1 MKLKYP
7 KSGQLLLRRQ
17 GVRYNK
23 PMSIKFNEDKQRQK
37 LGELREQEEESLA
50 QAMSQKYQLPYIDL
64 GVSPVNIDALR
75 VIKESEAREAEVA
88 PFNITNKKVSLAI
101 ISPNN
106 SKTVALVENLKDR
119 GYLPSLFMVSHQSLE
134 KVWSRYKDLSYSM
147 ETKGGA
153 LDIAS
158 DEIQDLA
165 KSVKNAEDIK
175 KSIESIIAQKKN
187 YRISRI
193 LEIILA
199 GAISI
204 NASDIHLEPEEKSV
218 RLRYRLDGV
227 LNDILT
233 IETSVFNLLVSRI
246 KLISNLKLNTKE
258 KAQDGRFSIKL
269 GDVEIEIRTS
279 LLPGGYGESVVMR
292 VLNPNAI
299 SVPLEDLGI
308 NNHLLGIIMRELKKP
323 NGMILNTGPT
333 GSGKT
338 TTLYA
343 FLKKIHN
350 PEIKIITIE
359 NPIEYHLKG
368 IVQTQVEEEKGY
380 TFLEGLRS
388 ALRQDPDVIMV
399 GEIRDE
405 ETAEIAV
412 NSALTGH
419 LVFSTLHTNNAAGTF
434 PRLIELGVNPKVIT
448 SAINIAMA
456 QRLIRKLCPACRKKA
471 VLGDKENRLIKINTE
486 SIKNKEY
493 LKGLDMDHIYEA
505 VGCAEC
511 NFTGFKGR
519 TGIYEAILTDESIEN
534 VVIKNPS
541 EREINKASEN
551 QNILNMK
558 QDGIIKI
565 LQGLTSF
572 DELSRVIDL
581 EE

>member
-1 MKLKYP
+1 
-7 KSGQLLLRRQ
+7 
-17 GVRYNK
+17 VRYNK